1 MLEKYCKGYW
11 LSQKN
16 LTLPP
21 KDVRTMLEYV
31 RKIQP
36 VYGRLDMVGEKVG
49 LLLCQPVG
57 LRGKIQPSNQS
68 NRF

>member
-31 RKIQP
+31 RKMCGTETLLIQIKTGA
-36 VYGRLDMVGEKVG
+36 YSIYL
-49 LLLCQPVG
+49 Q
-57 LRGKIQPSNQS
+57 
-68 NRF
+68 

>member
-49 LLLCQPVG
+49 HFYLSTSRVTGKNPTFQPV
-57 LRGKIQPSNQS
+57 
-68 NRF
+68 